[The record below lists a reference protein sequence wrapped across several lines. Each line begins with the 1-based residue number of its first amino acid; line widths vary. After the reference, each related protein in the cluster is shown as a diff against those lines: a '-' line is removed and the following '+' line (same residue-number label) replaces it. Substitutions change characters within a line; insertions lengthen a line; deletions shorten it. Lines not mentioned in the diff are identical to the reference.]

1 MEHDRPVHQPSK
13 RTSIGPIISK
23 IAQIIWLIVV
33 TVVIFLIIR
42 VVLSLIGAN
51 PDNDFASFIYNITYS
66 FVEPFRGL
74 LQVGEYQIGVSRL
87 EFETIVAIFV
97 YVLAGWG
104 ITAAINV
111 LRR

>member
-1 MEHDRPVHQPSK
+1 MEHDRPTQQNK
-13 RTSIGPIISK
+13 RTGIGPIVSK
-23 IAQIIWLIVV
+23 IAQIIWLFVV
-33 TVVIFLIIR
+33 AIVIFLVIR

-51 PDNDFASFIYNITYS
+51 LDNDFAAFIYAITFA

-97 YVLAGWG
+97 YVLAGLG
-104 ITAAINV
+104 ITTAINI